1 MRHNHRSG
9 RRLPG
14 AGLCLVVAA
23 ALVVTACSERA
34 ESPLAVQEDGSF
46 PPAGVVVSESRAA
59 SALDVAGGVGPG
71 TDVDFVYV
79 SSQPDTWP
87 GAASVRIRNL
97 TSGAGP
103 TPVIPV
109 RDGGFDPVAVPAH
122 PGDRLELAILGGDG
136 QTHVVNLSVPSR
148 RPPTVV
154 RTNPRRGRTD
164 VALSVQPVVVFSEPI
179 DPQSLT
185 PSSVGLLRDGTPVAG
200 VVALVPGSPFMAQF
214 VPEGLLEPDVDYE
227 LVVTT
232 AIRDLDGDALEEAY
246 RVDFRTTSNP
256 TVGPANIA
264 IVSGDQQQG
273 RAGRELA
280 EPFVVRVTDAQGAPI
295 PGAAV
300 TWSVDWPYGILD
312 GHRGLCPEDGA
323 ITTSSTSP
331 VESGHIIYVTVTTNA
346 DGLATMSFVPTSISR
361 KWVRAELAEFDTVH
375 VNFWVDASDPG
386 ASMEIVSGN
395 DQEAS
400 AGPLFADEP
409 LVVRV
414 KDGRG
419 APVENVSVIW
429 GVPSGDVVLGNACS
443 QTVIDW
449 SEEEQ
454 AFTALWTFWAA
465 RTGPDGTAAVEY
477 RPRALGT
484 SEVNARILGHG
495 NGDWMTDGVTFTLET
510 TSLIIGL
517 SRDPSDGG
525 APTFL
530 GPHLTSDAGVPVGGV
545 VEFWNRESTAR
556 IVSTSS
562 PAGGASFDSG
572 PLQRDERFRFVPDV
586 AGTWEFVDEVSG
598 AKGTLTARSADAG
611 HGAILVSNVTTGGAF
626 DPDGYRVTIRTPGHP
641 HRTDALAL
649 NNGIRVPQV
658 AAGPAT
664 VEVHDLAGNCSV
676 TGTPIRSVTVP
687 RNAQVPVEFAVTCTP
702 PPELA
707 AVRLVLVRGG
717 HLWMMN
723 ADGTGL
729 RQLTSGA
736 VTDVQP
742 IVSPDGSRI
751 AFSRSRD
758 AGEGSG
764 HFRVHLIDA
773 NTSKLTQLSDYWVPD
788 IAWSWSPA
796 GGNIATQTGWSNGR
810 IDVIG
815 MDGTR
820 RSLLNGIGGSGHGN
834 SPAWSPDDRTIA
846 FYRYN
851 DETNGWDVWAMDA
864 DGRNQRI
871 VRRLGTP
878 APGGLRWARG
888 GSEILFTYLQPGNRY
903 RHSLWRVN
911 PDGTDAARLIE
922 LPLNMRSGAG
932 SLSPGGKFLTMTAN
946 QPYGTD
952 IYLVDLEDGS
962 LVRVTAD
969 GLSSSA
975 DFLR

>member
-1 MRHNHRSG
+1 MSHNDRSG

-34 ESPLAVQEDGSF
+34 GSPLAVQEDGSF

-59 SALDVAGGVGPG
+59 SALDVAGGVGAG

-109 RDGGFDPVAVPAH
+109 RDGGFDPVAVPAR

-185 PSSVGLLRDGTPVAG
+185 SSSVGLLRDGTPVAG

-214 VPEGLLEPDVDYE
+214 VPENRLEPGVDYE

-246 RVDFRTTSNP
+246 WVDFRTTSNP

-273 RAGRELA
+273 SAGRELA
-280 EPFVVRVTDAQGAPI
+280 EPFVVRVTDRQGAPI

-312 GHRGLCPEDGA
+312 GLWGLCPEDGA
-323 ITTSSTSP
+323 II
-331 VESGHIIYVTVTTNA
+331 GHIIYVTVTADA
-346 DGLATMSFVPTSISR
+346 DGLATMSFAPTSISR

-375 VNFWVDASDPG
+375 VYFRVDASDPG

-400 AGPLFADEP
+400 AGLLFADEP

-419 APVENVSVIW
+419 APVPNVSVIW

-443 QTVIDW
+443 QTVIDDW

-454 AFTALWTFWAA
+454 AFTASWTFWAA

-510 TSLIIGL
+510 TSLVIGL

-545 VEFWNRESTAR
+545 VEFWNGESTAR
-556 IVSTSS
+556 IASTSS
-562 PAGGASFDSG
+562 PAGAASFDSG

-598 AKGTLTARSADAG
+598 ATGTLTARSADSG
-611 HGAILVSNVTTGGAF
+611 HGAVLVSNVTTGGAF

-641 HRTDALAL
+641 PRTDALAL
-649 NNGIRVPQV
+649 NTGIRVPQV

-676 TGTPIRSVTVP
+676 TGSPIRSVTVP

-773 NTSKLTQLSDYWVPD
+773 NTAELTQLTHDWVPG
-788 IAWSWSPA
+788 IAWSWSPD
-796 GGNIATQTGWSNGR
+796 GGSIATQTGGTFGR

-815 MDGTR
+815 LDGTR
-820 RSLLNGIGGSGHGN
+820 RTLLPGAGDNGHGMR
-834 SPAWSPDDRTIA
+834 PAWSPDGRAIA
-846 FYRYN
+846 FYRY
-851 DETNGWDVWAMDA
+851 DETDGWYVLAMDA
-864 DGRNQRI
+864 DGRNQRMG
-871 VRRLGTP
+871 RRLGTP
-878 APGGLRWARG
+878 VAGGLYWRG
-888 GSEILFTYLQPGNRY
+888 KSEILFTYGDPRNHY

-911 PDGTDAARLIE
+911 PDGSDAVRLLGISFTDWWTR
-922 LPLNMRSGAG
+922 AG
-932 SLSPGGKFLTMTAN
+932 SLSPDGKLLTMTRQWGVWGR

-952 IYLVDLEDGS
+952 VYLVNLEDGS